1 MSEERKVTSVPL
13 EGALTI
19 YTAADRKAALLQAI
33 EPASA
38 VEFDLALV
46 DEIDC
51 AGLQLLILTKR
62 EAERLGGQFHLS
74 NHSPVVIAALNLS
87 GLAGVFGDP
96 SLVDPKRVTT

>member
-1 MSEERKVTSVPL
+1 MSEERKVTSLPL

-46 DEIDC
+46 DEIE
-51 AGLQLLILTKR
+51 TPK
-62 EAERLGGQFHLS
+62 
-74 NHSPVVIAALNLS
+74 HSHRRFTV
-87 GLAGVFGDP
+87 GY
-96 SLVDPKRVTT
+96 